1 MEILSSYNLIIGASV
16 IVILSFWFNGI
27 SKKTNIPSVLML
39 IVLGIGLQFGLKYF
53 MGGEVDFEK
62 NLRGTLEIIGTVGL
76 IMIVLEAALE
86 LELKSEK
93 LIPILKSMAIALIGL
108 IGSAWVAA
116 LIINQFIE
124 GMTMQSAWLYAT
136 PLSILSSAIIIP
148 SVSALRE
155 DKKEFHIYESTFSD
169 IMGIMMFYFLTGGLN
184 PETDSGAIGFAGNII
199 LTIIIAIVASYA
211 LVLIFQRIKSQAK
224 QFLLIAV
231 LLLLYAIGKKMHLS
245 SLIII
250 LVFGLVIANVKL
262 FFPGKAKV
270 FLEKKKMKQVYHE
283 LHIITM
289 ETAFVVRT
297 FFFVIF
303 GITIALASLLSLN
316 VAMVSIL
323 IIASIY
329 VIRFLLLRVFIG
341 KDIMPQ
347 VFIAPRGLITIL
359 LFYAIPVEA
368 EIAGFESGI
377 LLFVIIATS
386 LIMTGAMIRDKKQ
399 IGTMLD
405 EIDGELEE
413 RNASEDA
420 LRHENQKAEI
430 EELAKEGRK
439 TKPKEELDEESGNG
453 LKAEPKEG
461 LVEEAKKEMKAEPGK
476 GPKTEPV
483 KRMYTQD
490 LEKPERKSFLDEL
503 SEIKKGSTE

>member
-1 MEILSSYNLIIGASV
+1 MEILSSYNLIIGAAA
-16 IVILSFWFNGI
+16 IVIISFWFNGI

-39 IVLGIGLQFGLKYF
+39 IVLGIALQFGLQF
-53 MGGEVDFEK
+53 FLGVEMDFEK
-62 NLRGTLEIIGTVGL
+62 KLRGTLEIIGTVGL

-86 LELKSEK
+86 LELKREK

-108 IGSAWVAA
+108 VGSAWVAA
-116 LIINQFIE
+116 LILHQFIE
-124 GMTMQSAWLYAT
+124 GMDMQSAWLYAT

-148 SVSALRE
+148 SVSGLRD

-169 IMGIMMFYFLTGGLN
+169 IMGIMMFYFLTGGLD
-184 PETDSGAIGFAGNII
+184 PKTDTGAVGFAGNLV
-199 LTIIIAIVASYA
+199 LTIVIAIVASYA
-211 LVLIFQRIKSQAK
+211 LVLIFQKIKSQAK

-262 FFPGKAKV
+262 FFPGKASL
-270 FLEKKKMKQVYHE
+270 FLEEEKMHQIFHE
-283 LHIITM
+283 LHIITL

-303 GITIALASLLSLN
+303 GITIVLSSLLSLN

-329 VIRFLLLRVFIG
+329 VLRFLVLRVFIG
-341 KDIMPQ
+341 KDILPQ

-359 LFYAIPVEA
+359 LFYAIPTEA
-368 EIAGFESGI
+368 EVPGFESGI

-386 LIMTGAMIRDKKQ
+386 LVMTWAMIKDKKQ
-399 IGTMLD
+399 MGTLLD
-405 EIDGELEE
+405 EIDEELE
-413 RNASEDA
+413 A
-420 LRHENQKAEI
+420 RHGAE
-430 EELAKEGRK
+430 
-439 TKPKEELDEESGNG
+439 
-453 LKAEPKEG
+453 
-461 LVEEAKKEMKAEPGK
+461 EEALPGETPPP
-476 GPKTEPV
+476 GDEARDESKTEPDND
-483 KRMYTQD
+483 R
-490 LEKPERKSFLDEL
+490 EAGEHSRKE
-503 SEIKKGSTE
+503 